1 MENREE
7 SDRHNLALQSS
18 GLGLW
23 DWNMVTGE
31 TVFNER
37 WAEIIGY
44 TLAELEPTTIET
56 WMAHALPEDLERSNE
71 AISAHT
77 RGDTDSYDI
86 DVRMKHRNG
95 DIVWVRDR
103 GRVVQWSEDGAP
115 MRMLGTHEDITER
128 VERELALTE
137 AQIVFENSLEG
148 IALLDENEVITSVN
162 PAFTSLLGWS
172 ASDVIGINFNDI
184 RSHAN
189 DARESQ
195 RLLRKAARSK
205 SGVRVQRDFFRPD
218 GSRNPMLMSINRVLG
233 PRGEVT
239 GLVAQ
244 MSDLSQTVRDEAD
257 RVEAALG
264 VDQATGL
271 LNAHGL
277 RKSAVLDGT
286 ETGKN
291 HGRHALMLLR
301 INNLH
306 RIQGAIGFDG
316 AERIVSLVAQRLRNS
331 VEATHVLARMGRDE
345 FGIVFP
351 AVINDD
357 AVLEQARTFADAAS
371 GVYQVFKVGNVLLTC
386 CAGIAFG
393 FVAVDPI
400 DALIREATAALQIAS
415 RESAGSIR
423 VYDGDEASINGE
435 RVALLAEM
443 RGAWDAREFRLAYQP
458 IMAVGSGELLGVEA
472 LMRWDSE
479 RYGSVSPA
487 DFIPLAEESG
497 LIFEMGTWAIREA
510 AAECARF
517 RSAGLQIDVA
527 VNVTAQ
533 QVTRD
538 GFTMTVEDA
547 VARAGIPGGALVL
560 ELTESSLFLPS
571 QTTLNVLARLRELG
585 VRLSIDDF
593 GTGYSS
599 FTYLHEFRL
608 DRLKIDKS
616 FIREIHQ
623 RPEVRSIVKGTINL
637 GHSLDMQVVAEGV
650 ENQAQLGALEELQC
664 DFFQGFLS
672 SPAVDPSTIIEIANI
687 P

>member
-7 SDRHNLALQSS
+7 SDRLNLALQSS

-103 GRVVQWSEDGAP
+103 GRVIQWGEDGAP
-115 MRMLGTHEDITER
+115 MRMLGTREDITKR

-162 PAFTSLLGWS
+162 PAFTSLTGWS
-172 ASDVIGINFNDI
+172 ASDVIGISFNDI

-195 RLLRKAARSK
+195 RLGKAARSK

-239 GLVAQ
+239 RLVAQ
-244 MSDLSQTVRDEAD
+244 VSDLSQTVRDAAA
-257 RVEAALG
+257 RVEAALD
-264 VDQATGL
+264 VDQTTGL

-277 RKSAVLDGT
+277 RRSAVLDGT

-306 RIQGAIGFDG
+306 RLQGAFGFDE
-316 AERIVSLVAQRLRNS
+316 AERVVSLVAQRLRNS
-331 VEATHVLARMGRDE
+331 MGATHVLARMGRDE

-357 AVLEQARTFADAAS
+357 AVLEQAKTFADAAS
-371 GVYQVFKVGNVLLTC
+371 GVYQLSEAGKVLLTC
-386 CAGIAFG
+386 CAGIAFE
-393 FVAVDPI
+393 FVAVDSI
-400 DALIREATAALQIAS
+400 DALVREATAALQIAS

-435 RVALLAEM
+435 HVAVLAEM

-458 IMAVGSGELLGVEA
+458 IIAVGSGELIGVEA
-472 LMRWDSE
+472 LMRWDSK

-487 DFIPLAEESG
+487 EFIPLAEESG
-497 LIFEMGTWAIREA
+497 LIIEMGTWAIREA

-527 VNVTAQ
+527 VNVSAQ
-533 QVTRD
+533 QMTRD
-538 GFTMTVEDA
+538 GFVTIVEEA
-547 VARAGIPGGALVL
+547 VARAGIPGDALIL
-560 ELTESSLFLPS
+560 ELTESTLYLPS
-571 QTTLNVLARLRELG
+571 QATLNVLERLRELG

-599 FTYLHEFRL
+599 FTYLYQFRL
-608 DRLKIDKS
+608 DRLKIDRS
-616 FIREIHQ
+616 FIREIDQ
-623 RPEVRSIVKGTINL
+623 RPEARAIVTGTINL
-637 GHSLDMQVVAEGV
+637 GHNLGMQVVAEGV
-650 ENQAQLGALEELQC
+650 ENQAQLGVLEELQC
-664 DFFQGFLS
+664 DFFQGLLT
-672 SPAVDPSTIIEIANI
+672 SPAVDPSTVMKIANI